1 MGQVFKGQDLIV
13 IADLNTDITG
23 CTCFIKYRRPDGE
36 VGSQSATITDAENG
50 LIQTVLSLK
59 DDLAQAGKWNLWG
72 YAIFADGREV
82 PGEAEQIHVYE
93 EGYLPRSSS
102 IYN

>member
-1 MGQVFKGQDLIV
+1 MLPGLQEEI
-13 IADLNTDITG
+13 IATG
-23 CTCFIKYRRPDGE
+23 FTNVAPS
-36 VGSQSATITDAENG
+36 VNG